1 MTKEEMIAAIQQVGT
16 CENDTERLTLLSD
29 LQEGLT
35 TDYDSLEAITNER
48 DSLKNDNE
56 DLRKA
61 NMKLF
66 LKVGQKDAS
75 DDLPQKE
82 EPKDKRKFEDLFDKK
97 GGIK

>member
-29 LQEGLT
+29 LQDGLT
-35 TDYDSLEAITNER
+35 SDYDSLEAITNER

-56 DLRKA
+56 DLRRA

-66 LKVGQKDAS
+66 LKVGQKDTS
-75 DDLPQKE
+75 DDLPQEDEQKE
-82 EPKDKRKFEDLFDKK
+82 KRKFEDLFDEK

>member
-29 LQEGLT
+29 LQDGLT
-35 TDYDSLEAITNER
+35 SDYDSLEAITNER

-56 DLRKA
+56 DLRRA

-66 LKVGQKDAS
+66 LKVGQKDTS
-75 DDLPQKE
+75 DDLPQEDKQKE
-82 EPKDKRKFEDLFDKK
+82 KRKFEDLFDEK